1 MKELIKYLT
10 TEELQKMNK
19 TRLLAYRKTVYRE
32 IRRTELP
39 FTTDDGDL
47 IFEGREEQDKC
58 EAAVAGLQKYLAKV
72 NLNLEQKG

>member
-1 MKELIKYLT
+1 MKEFKYLT
-10 TEELQKMNK
+10 TEELQEMNK

-39 FTTDDGDL
+39 FTTMEGDL
-47 IFEGREEQDKC
+47 VFECDEEQDKC
-58 EAAVAGLQKYLAKV
+58 EAAVTGLRKYLAKV